1 MPTFLDHTNRARA
14 MWLTCLASAFRTCLA
29 CTIVALTI
37 LYGPQSL
44 RRQVAFPA
52 FSYVTVL
59 LIAPDATLG
68 HTLCG
73 FRLGLYATAQTIGP
87 AMLSLWLIGPAQLST
102 STTAVA
108 VGLAAFVVALPE
120 FTHLV
125 TKRIALGQ
133 IVIMYVIAYIN
144 GGHTDVIMHPVH
156 VAASTGIGVLACVLA
171 LLIPFPRLASREVK
185 QNSELLAKNTSE
197 RLKIFVNAFCAE
209 GSTSALAS
217 ISQANFLASTA
228 TKLFQTIKSHQ
239 ESMKWERV
247 PLKLFSRRGY
257 VNPGDRL
264 QGLEIPFRGME
275 MALTCI
281 PSFPVKVVN
290 GELSKDAL
298 LRLVE
303 HHMSLNLSTPFG
315 SITVPESK
323 AENVSFLQT
332 LQNIPQIHQDL
343 PPIFFLFCINLL
355 QGKLLSRSKT
365 VQEKFLVH
373 QNGGATNSSKQNGLY
388 FKIWSNLSTKVS
400 SKRLMSAFKCSLSLG
415 LAVFFGLIYSKD
427 DGYWAGLPVAIS
439 FASTRE
445 ATFKVSN
452 VKVQG
457 TVLGTVYGVLGWFL
471 FQRFLSMRLLSLIP
485 WFIFTN
491 FLQRSRMYG
500 QAGGISA
507 VIGAVLVLGR
517 TNFGPPSEFAIARIT
532 ETFIGLSSSIIVH
545 LILQPKRASA
555 LAKVQLS
562 RTLGTLQECINSVS
576 LQSGRANLEDN
587 QKRLKMHTEELGQLI
602 GEAEGEP
609 NFWFLPFHSACYG
622 KLLRSFS
629 RMMDLLVLSAH
640 AVGILE
646 ENSQTLEAS
655 WKEIVH
661 TLECDLEH
669 FKKMVGSLMTCFEEI
684 TLIKS
689 IAVLDQKS
697 NISPDPE
704 LGKSRTPNIFRACSS
719 EMDKIM
725 SSYLQHSEEVV
736 DKIDAKSEEL
746 KSQMVLCL
754 SGLGFCISSL
764 IRETREIEEGIK
776 ELVQWENPS
785 SHINLYE
792 ISCKLHDNQK

>member
-1 MPTFLDHTNRARA
+1 MPTFLDHTNQARA

-29 CTIVALTI
+29 CTIVALTT

-44 RRQVAFPA
+44 RRQVTFPA

-133 IVIMYVIAYIN
+133 IVIMYVIACIN
-144 GGHTDVIMHPVH
+144 GGHTDAIMHPVH
-156 VAASTGIGVLACVLA
+156 VAASTGVGVLACVLA

-185 QNSELLAKNTSE
+185 QNLKLLAKNASE
-197 RLKIFVNAFCAE
+197 MLKIFVNAFCAE
-209 GSTSALAS
+209 DSTSALAS

-303 HHMSLNLSTPFG
+303 HNMSLNLSTPFC

-323 AENVSFLQT
+323 AEN
-332 LQNIPQIHQDL
+332 
-343 PPIFFLFCINLL
+343 
-355 QGKLLSRSKT
+355 
-365 VQEKFLVH
+365 
-373 QNGGATNSSKQNGLY
+373 NGGATNSSKQNGLY

-697 NISPDPE
+697 NISPDHE

>member
-1 MPTFLDHTNRARA
+1 MPTFLDHTNQARA

-29 CTIVALTI
+29 CTIVALTT

-44 RRQVAFPA
+44 RRQVTFPA

-133 IVIMYVIAYIN
+133 IVIMYVIACIN
-144 GGHTDVIMHPVH
+144 GGHTDAIMHPVH
-156 VAASTGIGVLACVLA
+156 VAASTGVGVLACVLA

-185 QNSELLAKNTSE
+185 QNLKLLAKNASE
-197 RLKIFVNAFCAE
+197 MLKIFVNAFCAE
-209 GSTSALAS
+209 DSTSALAS

-303 HHMSLNLSTPFG
+303 HNMSLNLSTPFC

-388 FKIWSNLSTKVS
+388 FKIWSNLSTK
-400 SKRLMSAFKCSLSLG
+400 
-415 LAVFFGLIYSKD
+415 
-427 DGYWAGLPVAIS
+427 
-439 FASTRE
+439 
-445 ATFKVSN
+445 
-452 VKVQG
+452 
-457 TVLGTVYGVLGWFL
+457 
-471 FQRFLSMRLLSLIP
+471 
-485 WFIFTN
+485 
-491 FLQRSRMYG
+491 RSRMYG

-697 NISPDPE
+697 NISPDHE

>member
-1 MPTFLDHTNRARA
+1 

-29 CTIVALTI
+29 CTIVALTT

-44 RRQVAFPA
+44 RRQVTFPA

-59 LIAPDATLG
+59 LIVPDATLG

-73 FRLGLYATAQTIGP
+73 CWLGLYATAQTIGP
-87 AMLSLWLIGPAQLST
+87 AVLSLWLIGPAQLST
-102 STTAVA
+102 STTALA

-120 FTHLV
+120 YTYFV

-144 GGHTDVIMHPVH
+144 GGHTDAIMHPVH
-156 VAASTGIGVLACVLA
+156 VATSTGIGVLACVLA

-185 QNSELLAKNTSE
+185 QNAELLIENASE
-197 RLKIFVNAFCAE
+197 RLKIFVEAFCAE
-209 GSTSALAS
+209 DSTSALAS
-217 ISQANFLASTA
+217 LSQANSLASTA
-228 TKLFQTIKSHQ
+228 TMLFQTIENHQ

-247 PLKLFSRRGY
+247 PLKLISRCGY

-303 HHMSLNLSTPFG
+303 QHMSLDLSTPCD
-315 SITVPESK
+315 SVTVPESK
-323 AENVSFLQT
+323 AENT
-332 LQNIPQIHQDL
+332 
-343 PPIFFLFCINLL
+343 
-355 QGKLLSRSKT
+355 
-365 VQEKFLVH
+365 
-373 QNGGATNSSKQNGLY
+373 GGATNSSKQNGLY
-388 FKIWSNLSTKVS
+388 FKIWSNLSTKGS
-400 SKRLMSAFKCSLSLG
+400 SKRLMRAFKCSLSLG
-415 LAVFFGLIYSKD
+415 LAVFFGLMYSKD
-427 DGYWAGLPVAIS
+427 DGYWAGLPLAIS

-485 WFIFTN
+485 WFIFTS

-532 ETFIGLSSSIIVH
+532 ETFIGLSSSIIVD
-545 LILQPKRASA
+545 LILQPTRASA

-587 QKRLKMHTEELGQLI
+587 QKRLKMHTEELGKLI

-629 RMMDLLVLSAH
+629 KMMDLLVLSAH

-669 FKKMVGSLMTCFEEI
+669 FKKMVGSLMTCFKEI
-684 TLIKS
+684 ILIKS
-689 IAVLDQKS
+689 ITVLDQKS

-704 LGKSRTPNIFRACSS
+704 LGKSRSPNIFRACSS

-785 SHINLYE
+785 FHINLYE
-792 ISCKLHDNQK
+792 ISCKLHDYQK